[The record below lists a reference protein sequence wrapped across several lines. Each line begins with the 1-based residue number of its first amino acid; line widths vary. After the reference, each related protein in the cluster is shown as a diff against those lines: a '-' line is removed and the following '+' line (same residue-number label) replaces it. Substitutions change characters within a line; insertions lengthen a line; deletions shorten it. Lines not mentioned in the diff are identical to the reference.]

1 MKLVIAGSRTF
12 NLSTTDL
19 WSILIMA
26 NMDRRVTTII
36 SGGAPGIDSTARQ
49 MAIEYKINR
58 SEYSADWDNY
68 GLAAGPMRNRR
79 MATEGDELLI
89 VWDGQSKGSANMK
102 SEMLLLK
109 KPVHEVILRTY
120 NEKK

>member
-12 NLSTTDL
+12 NLSTVDL
-19 WSILIMA
+19 WSILVMA
-26 NMDRRVTTII
+26 NLDKKVTTII
-36 SGGAPGIDSTARQ
+36 SGGAPGIDTTAKK
-49 MAIEYKINR
+49 MAPAYEVEYK
-58 SEYSADWDNY
+58 EFPAEWDDY

-89 VWDGQSKGSANMK
+89 IWDGQSKGSANMK

-109 KPVHEVILRTY
+109 KPVHEVILRCY

>member
-1 MKLVIAGSRTF
+1 MKLIIAGSRTF
-12 NLSTTDL
+12 NLSIVDL
-19 WSILIMA
+19 WSVLVMA
-26 NMDRRVTTII
+26 NLDRRVTTII
-36 SGGAPGIDSTARQ
+36 SGGAPGVDSTAKE
-49 MAIEYKINR
+49 MAPAYEIEYK
-58 SEYSADWDNY
+58 EFPAEWDDY

-89 VWDGQSKGSANMK
+89 IWDGQSRGSFNMK

-109 KPVHEVILRTY
+109 KPVHEVILRCY